1 MTTVETK
8 AVNAVRVLET
18 IENAIISNHVPTFE
32 EVIGITGAEF
42 VKTERY
48 SSGTQDLIKLIT
60 PIVVEGIFI
69 THLAI
74 WASGETEL
82 MSMDMTGEKTWDTMP
97 ITNSIVADNDD
108 GFIGNVRDRLD
119 FKYNIK

>member
-1 MTTVETK
+1 MTAVETK
-8 AVNAVRVLET
+8 AINAVKVLET
-18 IENAIISNHVPTFE
+18 IENTIVLNHVPIFE
-32 EVIGITGAEF
+32 EVLSITRVEF
-42 VKTERY
+42 IKTERY
-48 SSGTQDLIKLIT
+48 SSGTQDLVKLIM
-60 PIVVEGIFI
+60 PIVVEGIFM

-74 WASGETEL
+74 WTSGETEL